1 MPQTRKMFDV
11 LIIGA
16 GIAGG
21 SAAIKLADEGFRV
34 AVLKRS
40 DRERESSTSYAQGGI
55 IGEGEDD
62 SPELLAKDIDLAGD
76 EVGSRKAIEILASEG
91 PKLVDEFLIK
101 RLGVNFDA
109 DSNGR
114 ISKTY
119 EAAHARARIFHHK
132 DRTGWEIQKSI
143 TASLLSHPNIT
154 IFSNH
159 TAVDLISTTHHAMKR
174 GAIYG
179 RTKILGAYALDLN
192 EKTVKTILA
201 SRVIIATGGIGALWA
216 RSSNPSGARGDGIA
230 IAARAGA
237 SVINMEYMQ
246 FHPTAF
252 ALAGASSF
260 LISEAVRGEGGVL
273 RDDKG
278 ERFMFKFI
286 AEDSRLE
293 IADTEEEANRWY
305 ADKKN
310 NRRPPELMP
319 RDEVTRA
326 ISSHMRKGRSIFLD
340 LSPIR
345 ERGIDLETRFPDIF
359 KWCLENGLDLRRD
372 LIPVAPAAH
381 YLCGGIRVDEFG
393 RTDKENLYAAGECSC
408 TGLHGANR
416 LASTSLLEGLTWG
429 IRSAKHIIGT
439 FNKEDFEDWRIPDWD
454 DDGLFKEIEPRDCEY
469 HMGHIKTIMWEHTGI
484 VRSGGGLLLA
494 KRILSLKLIEAENL
508 YWRHKISDELVGL
521 RNALEV
527 AMLVITQ
534 ARRNKFNRGCHFRED
549 VQEA

>member
-1 MPQTRKMFDV
+1 MAERNEFDV

-21 SAAIKLADEGFRV
+21 SAAIKLADEGFKV

-40 DRERESSTSYAQGGI
+40 DRERESSTSFAQGGI
-55 IGEGEDD
+55 IGEGEND
-62 SPELLAKDIDLAGD
+62 SPELLAKDIDRAGD
-76 EVGSRKAIEILASEG
+76 EIGSEKAIEILSGEG
-91 PKLVDEFLIK
+91 PKLVDDFLIK
-101 RLGVNFDA
+101 RLGVNFDT
-109 DSNGR
+109 DSSGQ

-132 DRTGWEIQKSI
+132 DRTGWEIQKRI
-143 TASLLSHPNIT
+143 TASLLTHPNIT
-154 IFSNH
+154 LFSNH
-159 TAVDLISTTHHAMKR
+159 TAVDLISTTHHAAKR
-174 GAIYG
+174 GAKYG
-179 RTKILGAYALDLN
+179 KTRILGAYALDLN
-192 EKTVKTILA
+192 EKTVKTFLA

-216 RSSNPSGARGDGIA
+216 RSSNPAGARGDGIA

-252 ALAGASSF
+252 AIDGAPSF

-286 AEDSRLE
+286 SRDSESE
-293 IADTEEEANRWY
+293 IADTEEEANRWH
-305 ADKKN
+305 ANKKN

-326 ISSHMRKGRSIFLD
+326 IASHMRKGRSIFLD

-345 ERGIDLETRFPDIF
+345 ERGVDLEKRFPDIF
-359 KWCLENGLDLRRD
+359 KWCLEYGVDIRKD
-372 LIPVAPAAH
+372 SIPVAPAAH

-393 RTDKENLYAAGECSC
+393 RTDVDNLYSAGECSC

-439 FNKEDFEDWRIPDWD
+439 FRKEDFEDWRVPDWD
-454 DDGLFKEIEPRDCEY
+454 GEGLSKEVEARDCRY
-469 HMGHIKTIMWEHTGI
+469 HMDHLRTIMWEHAGI

-494 KRILSLKLIEAENL
+494 KRILSLKLIEVENL
-508 YWRHKISDELVGL
+508 YWRHKVSDELIGL
-521 RNALEV
+521 RNALEI
-527 AMLVITQ
+527 AIMVITW
-534 ARRNKFNRGCHFRED
+534 AKRNKINRGCHFRED
-549 VQEA
+549 GKS